1 MRKFGGRNHKKT
13 KRAIEGSTRFC
24 ISIETE
30 LFSTSRDPWTLSPR
44 EDLEDRYVR
53 RKSIRLYEIYIYI
66 YTPNTYAREKRERGC
81 PIVRKVPRN
90 AAKCR
95 LTSDLLGEEEEEEE
109 GLPPVVSA
117 RPLVH
122 GMVSTQAPYYC
133 DRVSSS
139 QAGWLLEFP
148 LSFFLSPAMKEYL
161 RDFCGNK
168 KK

>member
-1 MRKFGGRNHKKT
+1 M
-13 KRAIEGSTRFC
+13 
-24 ISIETE
+24 
-30 LFSTSRDPWTLSPR
+30 
-44 EDLEDRYVR
+44 R
-53 RKSIRLYEIYIYI
+53 RKSIRLDEIYM
-66 YTPNTYAREKRERGC
+66 YTYNTYAREKRERGC

-95 LTSDLLGEEEEEEE
+95 LTSDLLGEEEEEEEE

-148 LSFFLSPAMKEYL
+148 LSFFLPPAMKEYL

-168 KK
+168 KKRNRRGKRGRRETG